1 MSAAIGAL
9 LDCPP
14 AGAPGAGPLLATE
27 AARPG
32 PGRRDPAPGVRGTPR
47 GPVPTGPAPLR
58 IGSCVRF
65 SKADAF
71 EICGALALAE
81 SVLRAL
87 GRGIDADLVG
97 AVFEVAE
104 AGLARASDLPD
115 GTAAGGAGRSR
126 QTSGAN
132 SIARELTQ

>member
-1 MSAAIGAL
+1 VSAAIGAL

-14 AGAPGAGPLLATE
+14 AGAPAAGPLATE

-32 PGRRDPAPGVRGTPR
+32 PGRRDPAPGVPGAPR
-47 GPVPTGPAPLR
+47 GPVPGGPAPLR
-58 IGSCVRF
+58 IGPCVRF

-104 AGLARASDLPD
+104 AGLARASNLPD
-115 GTAAGGAGRSR
+115 GAAAGGPGRPR